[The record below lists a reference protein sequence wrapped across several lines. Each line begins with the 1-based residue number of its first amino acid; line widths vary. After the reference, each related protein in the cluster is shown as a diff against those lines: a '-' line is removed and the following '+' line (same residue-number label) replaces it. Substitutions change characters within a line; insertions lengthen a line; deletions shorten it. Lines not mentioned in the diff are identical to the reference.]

1 MATINRPMRRTALA
15 LVCGIAAALAL
26 SHASGAAEGDK
37 TYVMKLS
44 TATLNDSQHEWMKM
58 FAAAVEKGS
67 GGRIKGEIYP
77 ASQLGAIPRQIEGTQ
92 LGSIQGWV
100 GPPEFLVGVD
110 ERFEVL
116 SAPGIFTSFDQAER
130 ITADP
135 EVKDMIL
142 GFGVP
147 KGLLG
152 VSLFISGP
160 SAINTRTPIRHL
172 ADAKGMKLRVLASPF
187 QNELVYRLGGTPV
200 AMTLADVLPAIQ
212 QGTIDGAVS
221 TVPVFTAL
229 QYYDA
234 AKYMTETGQPFVF
247 SIATISKKWYD
258 GLSPDLQKVVMD
270 AGVASAKEIVPWQL
284 DFYTKQRKV
293 WTEKGGELISLP
305 PDEQAQMMDKL
316 KSVGE
321 DMSKTKPGL
330 HAAYETVVAA
340 LKRIK

>member
-1 MATINRPMRRTALA
+1 
-15 LVCGIAAALAL
+15 
-26 SHASGAAEGDK
+26 
-37 TYVMKLS
+37 
-44 TATLNDSQHEWMKM
+44 
-58 FAAAVEKGS
+58 
-67 GGRIKGEIYP
+67 
-77 ASQLGAIPRQIEGTQ
+77 
-92 LGSIQGWV
+92 
-100 GPPEFLVGVD
+100 
-110 ERFEVL
+110 
-116 SAPGIFTSFDQAER
+116 
-130 ITADP
+130 
-135 EVKDMIL
+135 
-142 GFGVP
+142 
-147 KGLLG
+147 
-152 VSLFISGP
+152 
-160 SAINTRTPIRHL
+160 
-172 ADAKGMKLRVLASPF
+172 MKLRVLASSF

-221 TVPVFTAL
+221 TVPVVTAL